1 MIELDV
7 VDDIVPAGEALPET
21 TYHKIAEAVSARFP
35 DVGGVIGV
43 SYVDDGEIRRLNR
56 MYRGKDAV
64 TDVLSFASDFVEHT
78 GTLGDVIISYTQAV
92 RQATSVATDVAG
104 REGDVELELVD
115 LIVHGI
121 LHVLGY
127 DHEEPVDAAV
137 MFPIQDSLVAAVL

>member
-7 VDDIVPAGEALPET
+7 VDDVVPADEALPET
-21 TYHKIAEAVSARFP
+21 TYQKIAEVVSARFP

-78 GTLGDVIISYTQAV
+78 GTLGDVIISYAQAV
-92 RQATSVATDVAG
+92 RQAE
-104 REGDVELELVD
+104 EGDVELELVD
-115 LIVHGI
+115 LIIHGV

-127 DHEEPVDAAV
+127 DHEEPADAV
-137 MFPIQDSLVAAVL
+137 IMFPIQDSLVACVL

>member
-21 TYHKIAEAVSARFP
+21 TYHKIAEAVSARFS
-35 DVGGVIGV
+35 DLGGVIGV

-78 GTLGDVIISYTQAV
+78 GTLGDVVISYAQAV
-92 RQATSVATDVAG
+92 RQAE
-104 REGDVELELVD
+104 EGDVELELVD
-115 LIVHGI
+115 LIVHGV

-127 DHEEPVDAAV
+127 DHEEPADAAI
-137 MFPIQDSLVAAVL
+137 MFPIQDSLVATVL

>member
-7 VDDIVPAGEALPET
+7 VDDVVSAGEVLPAS
-21 TYHKIAEAVSARFP
+21 TYRTIANAVSARFP
-35 DVGGVIGV
+35 DVGGVIGI

-78 GTLGDVIISYTQAV
+78 GTLGDVIISYAQAV
-92 RQATSVATDVAG
+92 RQAD
-104 REGDVELELVD
+104 EGDVELELVD

-127 DHEEPVDAAV
+127 DHEEPADAV
-137 MFPIQDSLVAAVL
+137 IMFPLQDSLVASIL